1 MLYAVIS
8 DVHSNLEALNAVI
21 KDIRKRDIENILFLG
36 DAVGYGPNPNEC
48 IELLKKECMILLAGN
63 HDRAVTGD
71 TPLVYFNENARA
83 AVQWTIEHITGEH
96 LEFLG
101 KLDILKVMEK
111 DNLCL
116 VHSTPKEPDAWRY
129 IITLNDAGGNFQY
142 FEQKICLAGHSHAP
156 FIVEKRPSGELIL
169 YKDRATFSE
178 AARYIINA
186 GSVGQPRDRDT
197 RAAYAVL
204 TEGKVEIIRVDYN
217 FKETQRKMKEAGLP
231 KFLIERLEKGM

>member
-8 DVHSNLEALNAVI
+8 DVHSNLEALYAVI
-21 KDIRKRDIENILFLG
+21 EDIRKREIKKILFLG

-48 IELLKKECMILLAGN
+48 IELLKKKCLILLAGN
-63 HDRAVTGD
+63 HDRAVTGN
-71 TPLVYFNENARA
+71 TPLAHFNENARA
-83 AVQWTIEHITGEH
+83 AVQWTIEHITEEN
-96 LEFLG
+96 LELLK

-111 DNLCL
+111 DNLYL

-129 IITLNDAGGNFQY
+129 IVTLTDAGVNFQY
-142 FEQKICLAGHSHAP
+142 FKQKICLIGHSHAP

-169 YKDRATFSE
+169 YKNRATFSE

-186 GSVGQPRDRDT
+186 GSVGQPRDRDP

-204 TEGKVEIIRVDYN
+204 TAGEVEIIRVDYN
-217 FKETQRKMKEAGLP
+217 FRETQRKMREAGLP
-231 KFLIERLEKGM
+231 KFLIERLEKGI

>member
-1 MLYAVIS
+1 MPYAVIS
-8 DVHSNLEALNAVI
+8 DVHSNLEALYAVI
-21 KDIRKRDIENILFLG
+21 EDIRKRSTEKILFLG

-48 IELLKKECMILLAGN
+48 IELLKKECMVFLAGN

-71 TPLVYFNENARA
+71 VPLVYFNENAKA

-111 DNLCL
+111 DDLCL
-116 VHSTPKEPDAWRY
+116 VHSTPKEPEAWRY
-129 IITLNDAGGNFQY
+129 IITLNDAGVNFQY
-142 FEQKICLAGHSHAP
+142 FEQKICLVGHSHAP

-169 YKDRATFSE
+169 HKNRATFSE

-186 GSVGQPRDRDT
+186 GSVGQPRDRDP

-217 FKETQRKMKEAGLP
+217 FRDTQRKMRKAGLP
-231 KFLIERLEKGM
+231 EFLIERLEKGI